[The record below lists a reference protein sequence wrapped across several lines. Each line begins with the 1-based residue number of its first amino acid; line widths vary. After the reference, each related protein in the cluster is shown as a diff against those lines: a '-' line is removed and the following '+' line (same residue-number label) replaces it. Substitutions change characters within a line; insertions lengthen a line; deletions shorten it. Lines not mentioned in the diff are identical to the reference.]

1 VRSTTFLFTPR
12 CTLVQ
17 VLGVNLGQSN
27 LHCNISCQNARC
39 RACHRIPCSKAPPRV
54 AAAAPS
60 YTHAEMGLRP
70 AVRAPQPSGR
80 ASLPRGVPA
89 LAAGRAPRSPP
100 VRPRP
105 PPAHARL
112 PRTAP
117 YLRCNGLGI
126 LATKAWSHAP
136 SPYCLFK
143 GPPPLLAGSAPPP
156 RHHGCRRRAFHPA
169 HFQYR
174 ANPLGASP
182 PSPRPTHATSCPG
195 RAIFVAGAKPPRPP
209 NRSAAARPR
218 Q

>member
-1 VRSTTFLFTPR
+1 LVKVTCTATFHAKTR
-12 CTLVQ
+12 DV
-17 VLGVNLGQSN
+17 
-27 LHCNISCQNARC
+27 ARATASRAPERRHALPPPHRRTRMLR
-39 RACHRIPCSKAPPRV
+39 RACDPRSEHRNPRDAPPHHV
-54 AAAAPS
+54 EFPHSPPAA
-60 YTHAEMGLRP
+60 HP
-70 AVRAPQPSGR
+70 AR
-80 ASLPRGVPA
+80 
-89 LAAGRAPRSPP
+89 PP

-112 PRTAP
+112 PRPAP

-126 LATKAWSHAP
+126 LATKAWNHAP

-156 RHHGCRRRAFHPA
+156 RHHGRCRRAFHPA

-195 RAIFVAGAKPPRPP
+195 RAIFVAGAEPPRPP